1 MGIKPLY
8 LRHDRSTGAVLFAS
22 ELRAMLASGLVDS
35 SLSLGAMCS
44 YLETGSVE
52 DPLTMIE
59 GVSALLPGHYAL
71 WREGRLETHE
81 YWDIPLSADGV
92 KRDAGDLEAAL
103 AGAAKRHLASD
114 VPVSVFLSGGVD
126 SGALLSLLG
135 EEAQATHAFTVGFD
149 VARYDESPLAHEV
162 ARAFGVGH
170 TTIRLSQEDVRS
182 SLDAAV
188 QAYDQPS
195 VDGVNTFVIARA
207 VREGWLQGGSQRPGS
222 GRGLR
227 RLSRRSPGSPLGES
241 GALVGVGSRRCP
253 ARPGPG
259 FETQGWVPRRS
270 PQGRRV
276 AGGHGPWRVAS
287 SVLHDPCAV
296 HSAAGHRFADP

>member
-1 MGIKPLY
+1 
-8 LRHDRSTGAVLFAS
+8 
-22 ELRAMLASGLVDS
+22 MLASGLVDS

-182 SLDAAV
+182 SL
-188 QAYDQPS
+188 
-195 VDGVNTFVIARA
+195 GRRRA
-207 VREGWLQGGSQRPGS
+207 GLRSAQRGRGQHLRHRPGGAGGWLQGGSQRPGS